1 VSSKGRK
8 YVYSH
13 QLRLRSKLISER
25 ETADILSVDNM
36 EESQVTTVEQNRVD
50 MNNFSQETPFLLFN
64 HKIFLFKHYFPDC
77 NSHHFHRL

>member
-1 VSSKGRK
+1 
-8 YVYSH
+8 
-13 QLRLRSKLISER
+13 
-25 ETADILSVDNM
+25 M

-77 NSHHFHRL
+77 NSHHFHRLNAVPNFTVTTLKTLLQSAMQLVER